1 MNLNWE
7 YNKIRRDYTART
19 DLSIFSI
26 WINVSTDQILINVDD
41 DNDSFSYGKFVSTT
55 DLEKR
60 LKEIESTLDSV
71 TTENLVDFCAQLMTA
86 INKVK

>member
-7 YNKIRRDYTART
+7 YNKIRRDYTAKT
-19 DLSIFSI
+19 ELSVFSV
-26 WINVSTDQILINVDD
+26 WINVSADQFI
-41 DNDSFSYGKFVSTT
+41 STA

-60 LKEIESTLDSV
+60 LREIESTLDSV
-71 TTENLVDFCAQLMTA
+71 TTESLVDFCAQLMTA

>member
-7 YNKIRRDYTART
+7 YNKIRKDYTAKT
-19 DLSIFSI
+19 ELSVFSI

-60 LKEIESTLDSV
+60 LKEIESTLDST

>member
-1 MNLNWE
+1 M
-7 YNKIRRDYTART
+7 
-19 DLSIFSI
+19 
-26 WINVSTDQILINVDD
+26 DD
-41 DNDSFSYGKFVSTT
+41 DSDSFSYGKFVSTT

>member
-7 YNKIRRDYTART
+7 YNKIRKDYTAKT
-19 DLSIFSI
+19 ELSVFSV
-26 WINVSTDQILINVDD
+26 WINVSADQILINVDD
-41 DNDSFSYGKFVSTT
+41 DNDSFSYGKFVSTA

>member
-7 YNKIRRDYTART
+7 YNKIRRDYTAKT
-19 DLSIFSI
+19 ELSVFNI
-26 WINVSTDQILINVDD
+26 WINVSTDQVLINVDD
-41 DNDSFSYGKFVSTT
+41 DNDSFSYGKFISTA

-60 LKEIESTLDSV
+60 LKEIESTLDNV

>member
-7 YNKIRRDYTART
+7 YNKIRKDYTAKT
-19 DLSIFSI
+19 ELSVFSI

-41 DNDSFSYGKFVSTT
+41 DNDSFSYGKFVSTV

-60 LKEIESTLDSV
+60 LKEIESTLDNV